1 MHDSMARYPPP
12 SCHPKTRE
20 KVMKVIRD
28 WVERSNPHQP
38 IKWLNG
44 PAGAGKSAIAQSIAD
59 HYKDSRL
66 AASFFFQRGTPDR
79 GVADRL
85 CLTLAWQLA
94 GSIPETRSY
103 IEHELETEGLLNTK
117 SIDVQF
123 DHLIVKVFKNLL
135 RDRPDLRPEKSLIII
150 DGVDEC
156 ASERDQ
162 KLLLELIGNS
172 VVHGK
177 IPLRFLICSRPE
189 PHIEERFDAE
199 AVTNLVHSVVLDER
213 FAPNDDIQRYLEAEL
228 WNIFTKNVSPH
239 PSPAEIQ
246 RLVSKSSGQFI
257 YASTAIKFI
266 SDDNFNPRTQLDIIL
281 KLRPASTSAPF
292 AELDQLYV
300 QVLSQQPDT
309 KLLRDVFALIIGL
322 GQPDINFIC
331 RRLQITKDELLR
343 KLRRMHS
350 LLNISDSNI
359 EVYHRSLHD
368 FFQDRRRA
376 GRYYIH
382 PARVK
387 LVRLPRNVRRFAARW
402 GPVLGSMV
410 FALAKLLLLVPFL
423 VVPAICVGLITC
435 YKDLDFCSG
444 GIRVL
449 LFPFDAGHV
458 P

>member
-1 MHDSMARYPPP
+1 MHDSLARYPAPC
-12 SCHPKTRE
+12 CHPETRE
-20 KVMKVIRD
+20 KVIKVIRD

-44 PAGAGKSAIAQSIAD
+44 PAGAGKSAIAQTIAD

-66 AASFFFQRGTPDR
+66 AASFFFQRSTPDR

-94 GSIPETRSY
+94 VSIPEARSY
-103 IEHELETEGLLNTK
+103 IEHELETEALLNTK

-123 DHLIVKVFKNLL
+123 DHLIVKVFENLL

-172 VVHGK
+172 VAYGK

-189 PHIEERFDAE
+189 PHIEETFDAE
-199 AVTNLVHSVVLDER
+199 AVTNLVHGVALDER
-213 FAPNDDIQRYLEAEL
+213 FAPNHDIQRYLEAEL
-228 WNIFTKNVSPH
+228 SRIFEKNGFSPH

-246 RLVSKSSGQFI
+246 HLVSKSSGQFI
-257 YASTAIKFI
+257 YASTAVKFI
-266 SDDNFNPRTQLDIIL
+266 NDDNFNPRTQLDIIL
-281 KLRPASTSAPF
+281 NLRPASSLAPF

-309 KLLRDVFALIIGL
+309 RLLRDVFALIIGL

-331 RRLQITKDELLR
+331 RRLRISKDDLLR

-350 LLNISDSNI
+350 LLKISKSNI
-359 EVYHRSLHD
+359 VVYHRSLHD

-382 PARVK
+382 PARVE
-387 LVRLPRNVRRFAARW
+387 LVRLPGNAQRFAARW
-402 GPVLGSMV
+402 GPGVEPLLAIAALLMVLEDMFHCFPGPIS
-410 FALAKLLLLVPFL
+410 
-423 VVPAICVGLITC
+423 PAE
-435 YKDLDFCSG
+435 
-444 GIRVL
+444 VL
-449 LFPFDAGHV
+449 HV
-458 P
+458 LCDW